1 MNSSHRLSEALHDLR
16 DEHRRIQPPPQI
28 LAHVQAAVVPA
39 SQPDSPRRLWTL
51 AFAACTFLFLCLF
64 SGTILQFEPQ
74 PSLNYSSA
82 QMEPASESTTGL
94 IPLPSSAGLPPPQA
108 TSLLRVRLQESE
120 LRQFGLEFSEPFSTR
135 YTQVEFVVGE
145 DGLARA
151 VRFVQPAST
160 GTHQ

>member
-16 DEHRRIQPPPQI
+16 DVHRRIQPPPRI
-28 LAHVQAAVVPA
+28 LAHLQESVVPA
-39 SQPDSPRRLWTL
+39 SQSPRRLWTL
-51 AFAACTFLFLCLF
+51 AFAACTFLFLILF
-64 SGTILQFEPQ
+64 CWTILQLQPQ
-74 PSLNYSSA
+74 PSPNYSSE